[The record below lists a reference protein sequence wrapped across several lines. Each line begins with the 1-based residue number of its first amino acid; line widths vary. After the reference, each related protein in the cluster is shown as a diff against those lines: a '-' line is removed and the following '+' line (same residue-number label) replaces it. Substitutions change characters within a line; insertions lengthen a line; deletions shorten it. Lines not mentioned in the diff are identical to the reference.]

1 MLTRTITTAA
11 LVLSIAVVA
20 PAHAEPSDPAGRIA
34 AYDDGILA
42 IMKAKLGFE
51 ARRDRFEAL
60 VREHYDMPAI
70 AALVVGPK
78 WASSSAADR
87 NAAIA
92 ALTRHSAV
100 SLARNFDKYGGEKFA
115 IDPAVIDR
123 GASKI
128 VKVRIS
134 SPGGSGDTLLYVM
147 RKGAGGWKII
157 DVVAQGVSQLAVQR
171 SDAAAAVAA
180 EGAGGLARRLA
191 KLDATAR

>member
-1 MLTRTITTAA
+1 MLTRTLAAA
-11 LVLSIAVVA
+11 LTLGIAA
-20 PAHAEPSDPAGRIA
+20 TTPAYAEPSDPVARIA
-34 AYDDGILA
+34 AYDDGIVA

-78 WASSSAADR
+78 WSSSSAAERSD
-87 NAAIA
+87 ATA

-100 SLARNFDKYGGEKFA
+100 SLAKNFDSYDGEKFTV
-115 IDPAVIDR
+115 DPAVIDR
-123 GASKI
+123 GTSKI

-134 SPGGSGDTLLYVM
+134 SPGGGDTLLYVM
-147 RKGAGGWKII
+147 RKGAAGWKII

-180 EGAGGLARRLA
+180 EGAGGLAKELA
-191 KLDATAR
+191 KLDAGVK